1 MQAQT
6 DPFAPLDSL
15 PLVVLRSSPPA
26 PLSGDALPVPAGNP
40 AAPEILFEHSG
51 WGIYTDDG
59 DDVKISARGEGNI
72 LTHIGCDCDFFNWHM
87 AVYVWNDY
95 RPEGDT
101 CFKCTECEEIM
112 PSDAY
117 WFFCKAYN
125 LVNMV

>member
-1 MQAQT
+1 MQ
-6 DPFAPLDSL
+6 
-15 PLVVLRSSPPA
+15 VKSSPPA
-26 PLSGDALPVPAGNP
+26 PLSGDALPVPAGDAEVP
-40 AAPEILFEHSG
+40 AILFEHSG
-51 WGIYTDDG
+51 WGIYTDAT
-59 DDVKISARGEGNI
+59 DDVKLSAQNEGNI

-87 AVYVWNDY
+87 SVYVWNDY
-95 RPEGDT
+95 RPEENT